1 MLCIFAAMSVIK
13 SIDLVGTSKNGFEEA
28 IKEAVNE
35 AKKTLRNIRTVR
47 VRDMEV
53 LIENDKIKE
62 YQVRLSL
69 FFEIERA

>member
-1 MLCIFAAMSVIK
+1 MSVIK